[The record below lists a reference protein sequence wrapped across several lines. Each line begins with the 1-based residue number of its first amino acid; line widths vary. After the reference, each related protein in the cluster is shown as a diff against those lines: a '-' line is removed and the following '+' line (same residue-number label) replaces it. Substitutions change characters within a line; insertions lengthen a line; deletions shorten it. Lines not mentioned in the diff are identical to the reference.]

1 MALTDKVR
9 IDKWLWAVRIY
20 KTRSQAAEACKKGRI
35 LIGGMEVKP
44 SREIKPGETIL
55 VRKLPVIYTYKVLQ
69 LVENRLPAPRVKEF
83 AEDATSQEELDKLQV
98 RETVFFR
105 RDRGTGRPTKK
116 ERRLLDDIF
125 NQGQGTRD

>member
-125 NQGQGTRD
+125 NQGQGTG